1 MATMA
6 GFKVWQ
12 YKKSLPETVMS
23 LQIIPPSMMV
33 KSDIT
38 ALLRFIVM
46 TKPIILVITF
56 ELCHQ
61 QKNHNQLL
69 NSLMIWQLQTM
80 LQLQQPLPP

>member
-1 MATMA
+1 ME
-6 GFKVWQ
+6 GFQVQ
-12 YKKSLPETVMS
+12 EYKKSLPENVMS
-23 LQIIPPSMMV
+23 LQIIPPSMIM

-46 TKPIILVITF
+46 PIPIILVITF

-69 NSLMIWQLQTM
+69 NYLMIWQLQTM